1 MDLRKK
7 LSKKLVLCIALCLVS
22 LQGMAQSLPVVK
34 LKDLNGKTVST
45 ASFLE
50 KGKPVILS
58 FFGTWCKPCLR
69 ELDAIQEVY
78 EDWQDET
85 GVTLYAIS
93 INEGS
98 DEFKVKPVVHAHGWE
113 FPVLLDTNTELKRA
127 MGVNVVPNVIV
138 LDGKGKIILRKTGYV
153 EGGESEIIKAI
164 RSANK

>member
-7 LSKKLVLCIALCLVS
+7 LSKKLVLCIAFGLVS

-164 RSANK
+164 RSASK

>member
-50 KGKPVILS
+50 KGQPVILS

>member
-7 LSKKLVLCIALCLVS
+7 LSKKLVLCIAFCLVS

-164 RSANK
+164 RSASK

>member
-127 MGVNVVPNVIV
+127 MGVNVVPNVIA

>member
-127 MGVNVVPNVIV
+127 MGVNVVPNIIV

>member
-7 LSKKLVLCIALCLVS
+7 LSKKLVLCIAFCLVS